1 MVMDQIEL
9 YKETSRL
16 VRLLHR
22 RNSYIWI
29 DDLVHDVY
37 LKFLED
43 PSRLRYFATMCKYA
57 PIDLKKYKYGLLKKD
72 GSFRFEQLPE
82 WFDLPDV
89 DLGGF
94 SKISGGYDDFSI
106 KTLEK
111 GRKKPIIVTY
121 INGSTQKFRNV
132 ASFAASIGVTR
143 GIVYGAIKNGL
154 KGRYNGRKLSV
165 VEKVEYTDNL

>member
-1 MVMDQIEL
+1 MDQIEL
-9 YKETSRL
+9 YKETRRL

-22 RNSYIWI
+22 KNSYIWI

-43 PSRLRYFATMCKYA
+43 PSKLRYFATMCKYA

-82 WFDLPDV
+82 WFDLPDME
-89 DLGGF
+89 LGGL
-94 SKISGGYDDFSI
+94 SKISGVGGYDDFSI
-106 KTLEK
+106 KALEK
-111 GRKKPIIVTY
+111 GRNKPILVTY
-121 INGSTQKFRNV
+121 IDGSEQKFRNV
-132 ASFAASIGVTR
+132 ASFAASTGVSR
-143 GIVYGAIKNGL
+143 GIIYRTIKSGL

-165 VEKVEYTDNL
+165 VDKIVYIETL